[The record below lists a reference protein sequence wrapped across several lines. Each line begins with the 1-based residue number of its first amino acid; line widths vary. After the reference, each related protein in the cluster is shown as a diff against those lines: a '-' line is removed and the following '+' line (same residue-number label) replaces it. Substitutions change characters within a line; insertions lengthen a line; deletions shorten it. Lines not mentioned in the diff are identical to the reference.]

1 MELVSRTSTQNNMA
15 AYPLRRGAYKGTDDT
30 ITSSAIS
37 NYSNGCLL
45 FLWSNSTH
53 Y

>member
-15 AYPLRRGAYKGTDDT
+15 AHPMRRGALKDTDGT
-30 ITSSAIS
+30 ITSSAIY

-45 FLWSNSTH
+45 FLWLNSTN